1 MEVDSRWLSSEE
13 TAKYLGIGKTVLYTL
28 ARENRIPARKIGKK
42 WTFEKGGLD
51 AWVRA
56 SQPLKSF
63 FLNLDFNIQE
73 NNSLREPQLDGY
85 LRTYEFFRAGKNNA
99 ILQIP
104 VGCGKTG
111 LASLLPL
118 GLAEGRVLVL
128 APSLTIKD
136 GLFEAMD
143 ITNRQKC
150 FWRKAGVLSPD
161 QMVSGPL
168 ACTLDSGNISVATKS
183 HIVITNVHQLAT
195 NVDKWLMQF
204 PDDFFD
210 MIILDEAHHSPAES
224 WKKVI
229 ERFPK
234 AKVIYL
240 TATPFR
246 SDRQEI
252 NGELVYRYSFRSATL
267 KGYIKRLKAS
277 YVAPSEIELSFSDER
292 GRTYNLDEVLK
303 LKEEDWFSR
312 GVAMARLCNK
322 HIVENSLQKLEEL
335 RQTGTRHQLI
345 AVACSVNHAREVRS
359 LYQERGF
366 KAEVIYGEQPDDQKE
381 TIFRDLRNG
390 TLDCIVQVQMLGEG
404 FDHPKLSVAAIFRP
418 FRSLTPYIQ
427 FVGRIMRVIVQEDP
441 AHPDNVGHIVTHL
454 GMNLDERLKE
464 FKQFESDDQA
474 FWDKVISGNEPDV
487 PQAVREGSARLKAG
501 NNVVVHGEIV
511 DSLWEEDFT
520 TVEDQQIIEDLRDRL
535 KLYGLD
541 PSQAEEMVKKAQ
553 TSPLRKRAS
562 AEPFPIQPQR
572 EWEEAKKRLNEQAK
586 RLANVLLN
594 HVDLKMNGFEI
605 PYKYKSLGLSGNNN
619 FICAL
624 MMVNTEIHKRLG
636 KERSEASI
644 EQFRGILDNLDDV
657 LKPLVRRLRKAKSD
671 YEENQT

>member
-210 MIILDEAHHSPAES
+210 MN
-224 WKKVI
+224 
-229 ERFPK
+229 
-234 AKVIYL
+234 
-240 TATPFR
+240 
-246 SDRQEI
+246 EI
-252 NGELVYRYSFRSATL
+252 
-267 KGYIKRLKAS
+267 
-277 YVAPSEIELSFSDER
+277 
-292 GRTYNLDEVLK
+292 
-303 LKEEDWFSR
+303 
-312 GVAMARLCNK
+312 
-322 HIVENSLQKLEEL
+322 
-335 RQTGTRHQLI
+335 
-345 AVACSVNHAREVRS
+345 
-359 LYQERGF
+359 
-366 KAEVIYGEQPDDQKE
+366 
-381 TIFRDLRNG
+381 
-390 TLDCIVQVQMLGEG
+390 
-404 FDHPKLSVAAIFRP
+404 
-418 FRSLTPYIQ
+418 
-427 FVGRIMRVIVQEDP
+427 
-441 AHPDNVGHIVTHL
+441 
-454 GMNLDERLKE
+454 
-464 FKQFESDDQA
+464 FKQ
-474 FWDKVISGNEPDV
+474 
-487 PQAVREGSARLKAG
+487 
-501 NNVVVHGEIV
+501 
-511 DSLWEEDFT
+511 
-520 TVEDQQIIEDLRDRL
+520 
-535 KLYGLD
+535 Y
-541 PSQAEEMVKKAQ
+541 
-553 TSPLRKRAS
+553 
-562 AEPFPIQPQR
+562 
-572 EWEEAKKRLNEQAK
+572 
-586 RLANVLLN
+586 
-594 HVDLKMNGFEI
+594 
-605 PYKYKSLGLSGNNN
+605 
-619 FICAL
+619 
-624 MMVNTEIHKRLG
+624 
-636 KERSEASI
+636 
-644 EQFRGILDNLDDV
+644 
-657 LKPLVRRLRKAKSD
+657 
-671 YEENQT
+671 